1 MDEKKTEPSS
11 ATPSVHPASKA
22 PAEKGPEPMPATA
35 SPDAPKGITVAELQ
49 QKIETVQAVQ
59 KTVKPRKPF
68 PWPFFLVWLVP
79 VTVGVALVLTWR
91 EEMIRSLRIGWI
103 ALWSVLPGFAAL
115 AALGSL
121 AQMRRR
127 PIFSFLSF
135 ILACGVMAFCW
146 WTIQFITT
154 LQLLD

>member
-1 MDEKKTEPSS
+1 MDEKKSEQPSAASSAEPSS
-11 ATPSVHPASKA
+11 KSPSDQ
-22 PAEKGPEPMPATA
+22 GPEPRPAA
-35 SPDAPKGITVAELQ
+35 VSPDAAKGITVAELQ
-49 QKIETVQAVQ
+49 EKIETVQ
-59 KTVKPRKPF
+59 KTVKKRKPF

-79 VTVGVALVLTWR
+79 VAVGVALVLTWQQ
-91 EEMIRSLRIGWI
+91 ETIRSLRIGWI

-127 PIFSFLSF
+127 PILSFLSF
-135 ILACGVMAFCW
+135 VLACGVIAFCW
-146 WTIQFITT
+146 WAIQSITA